1 MKRNLLIA
9 ASVAAMAAFTAPSF
23 AESPAQSKDQD
34 STGQTQINPAAQQ
47 LNAESDTGTDM
58 TTTAS
63 INSVDTLVPV
73 MATGTTVA
81 GQVQTIKQVSN
92 VKVVRVNDWASANK
106 QAWDAAMSQNM
117 RPVNDLR
124 AALTAN
130 TVVSARL
137 AEQQVMPSNVVA
149 SQIQPDGSMVVYVYD
164 GA

>member
-1 MKRNLLIA
+1 MKRNLLLA
-9 ASVAAMAAFTAPSF
+9 ASVAAMAAFSAPSF

-34 STGQTQINPAAQQ
+34 STGQTQINSGSQQ
-47 LNAESDTGTDM
+47 LNAETDTGTDL

-63 INSVDTLVPV
+63 ITSVETLLPV

-81 GQVQTIKQVSN
+81 GQVQTIKEVSD
-92 VKVVRVNDWASANK
+92 VKVVHVNDWASANK

-117 RPVNDLR
+117 QPVKDLR

-130 TVVSARL
+130 KVVSARL
-137 AEQQVMPSNVVA
+137 ATQQVLPSNVVA